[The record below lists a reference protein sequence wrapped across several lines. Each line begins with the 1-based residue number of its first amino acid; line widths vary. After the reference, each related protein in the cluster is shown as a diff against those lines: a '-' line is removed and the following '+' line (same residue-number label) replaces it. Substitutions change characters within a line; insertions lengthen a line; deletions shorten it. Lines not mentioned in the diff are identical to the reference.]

1 MAPRRTSCGRKEPL
15 LSQREVEEEAHLADA
30 DLPKKNLAAF
40 LAPKKRRNCHFWPNS
55 KLAEKLRDSI
65 RRNSA
70 SPHNLRNPNL

>member
-40 LAPKKRRNCHFWPNS
+40 LAPKKRQNCHFWPNLE
-55 KLAEKLRDSI
+55 LAEKLQDSI
-65 RRNSA
+65 RQ
-70 SPHNLRNPNL
+70 NLSCPQLLLTAIV